1 MSMKSTKSTSDGD
14 RSAGAPALLLRRGTR
29 ACRDVQDEDAAPLPG
44 TRVISAVGGIGA
56 LECTG
61 AATRVKL
68 HALPATR
75 PAIDANAR
83 HAWMLVFAH
92 LIADALDT
100 TEAQAIEQSRQLEAR
115 AFQIARECGAARGTL
130 LLAAEDRAR
139 AEVTVYWSVCKR
151 AHAALAENGTRLLAR
166 YRTAAVLVDLDAESL
181 AEGTPVAACRA
192 VMEAAAARAKRVLE
206 DGGIKKAVV
215 VGVER
220 CRACRSFDVDVDF
233 KQTRS
238 ADEPMTAFIAC
249 NACGARSKK
258 N

>member
-1 MSMKSTKSTSDGD
+1 VTP
-14 RSAGAPALLLRRGTR
+14 GA
-29 ACRDVQDEDAAPLPG
+29 
-44 TRVISAVGGIGA
+44 RVISAVGGIGA
-56 LECTG
+56 LGCTG
-61 AATRVKL
+61 AATRARL

-75 PAIDANAR
+75 PAVSASAR
-83 HAWMLVFAH
+83 HAWLVVFAH
-92 LIADALDT
+92 LIAAALPALPALPAN
-100 TEAQAIEQSRQLEAR
+100 TEASGEGGGGEEGAKQSGEQEAEAICQARQLEAR
-115 AFQIARECGAARGTL
+115 AFQVARECGAARGTL
-130 LLAAEDRAR
+130 LLPAEERAK
-139 AEVTVYWSVCKR
+139 AEVTVYWAVCKR
-151 AHAALAENGTRLLAR
+151 AHAALAENGPRLLAR
-166 YRTAAVLVDLDAESL
+166 YHGAAVLVDLDAESL
-181 AEGTPVAACRA
+181 AEGTAVAACRE

-249 NACGARSKK
+249 NACGTRSKK